1 MKSQTTRRFRESFA
15 RLPKS
20 VQRQARVAYR
30 LFQQNPT
37 HPSLHFK
44 TIQAAG
50 SIYSVRISLDY
61 RALGLREA
69 DVMIWFWIG
78 SHADYDKLVSQL

>member
-1 MKSQTTRRFRESFA
+1 MTSQTTRRFRESFA

-20 VQRQARVAYR
+20 VQRQARAVYR
-30 LFQQNPT
+30 LFQQNPA

-44 TIQAAG
+44 TVHTTG
-50 SIYSVRISLDY
+50 LIYSVRVGLDY